1 MDRVLGRR
9 VVLGTVF
16 VVYAALTLWV
26 VLHHEPWRDEA
37 DTWLLMRDANATE
50 ILRYASWGGTPLLF
64 HLTILPFA
72 RSGLPYLS
80 QQLLVLLYAWGAVW
94 LVLRSPA
101 FPLPIKLLFP
111 FSFYPSFEYSVVARP
126 YAPFM
131 LLLFLMAAQWR
142 TREEK
147 SVRLAIA
154 IALLANVTMHG
165 LLVAAL
171 AGLLLLIERIRDATW
186 RRHLTPL
193 AIMILGGLLSVAQ
206 MWPRAGGQ
214 VVARTPDFGT
224 LSYLLGSAFF
234 PDRQLPALIPAA
246 IVFALIAIGVSR
258 RAVPL
263 SFLLLTVGAMLAVF
277 LYVWMGGTRHA
288 GILFLL
294 AVTALWIAHA
304 YGSLRLQKGV
314 MTAFAFSLAWSA
326 VTASGFWLDDLRFP
340 FSGGRWMAAY
350 IQRAGL
356 EQAQFGGGQSLW
368 NSPLVDLPETRI
380 WFPERR
386 DWGTF
391 ATWAL
396 HDKALTEEQA
406 VRRTQDHFRGQR
418 WYLLTNR
425 PVPRSMQP
433 EFRLMARSPL
443 QWGPADERY
452 YLYEP
457 VR

>member
-1 MDRVLGRR
+1 LGRVLGRR
-9 VVLGTVF
+9 VVLGGVF
-16 VVYAALTLWV
+16 AVYAALTLWV
-26 VLHHEPWRDEA
+26 GLHHEPWRDEA
-37 DTWLLMRDANATE
+37 DTWLLMRDASPAE
-50 ILRYASWGGTPLLF
+50 VLRYASWGGTPLLF

-101 FPLPIKLLFP
+101 FPAPVKLLFP

-126 YAPFM
+126 YALFM

-147 SVRLAIA
+147 PVRLAIA
-154 IALLANVTMHG
+154 VALLANVTMHG
-165 LLVAAL
+165 LLIVAI
-171 AGLLLLIERIRDATW
+171 AGLLLLVERIRDGTW
-186 RRHLTPL
+186 RRHLTPF
-193 AIMILGGLLSVAQ
+193 AIMVLGGLLSVAQ
-206 MWPRAGGQ
+206 LWPRAGGQ
-214 VVARTPDFGT
+214 VVSRSPDFGT
-224 LSYLLGSAFF
+224 LSYLIGSAFF
-234 PDRQLPALIPAA
+234 PDRQLPELIPAA
-246 IVFALIAIGVSR
+246 IVFVLIAIGVSR

-277 LYVWMGGTRHA
+277 LYVWTGGTRHA

-294 AVTALWIAHA
+294 SVAALWIAHA
-304 YGSLRLQKGV
+304 YGDLRLQRVV
-314 MTAFAFSLAWSA
+314 MIAFAISLAWSA
-326 VTASGFWLDDLRFP
+326 VTVSRFWLDDLRFP
-340 FSGGRWMAAY
+340 FSGGRWMAGY
-350 IQRAGL
+350 IRRAGL
-356 EQAQFGGGQSLW
+356 ETAQIGAGQSLW
-368 NSPLVDLPETRI
+368 NSPLVDLPKTRI
-380 WFPERR
+380 WFPESR

-391 ATWAL
+391 ATWAF
-396 HDKALTEEQA
+396 HDKTLTEEQA
-406 VRRTQDHFRGQR
+406 IRRTQDHFRGQR

-425 PVPRSMQP
+425 PVPPSMQA
-433 EFRLMARSPL
+433 EFELMARSPL